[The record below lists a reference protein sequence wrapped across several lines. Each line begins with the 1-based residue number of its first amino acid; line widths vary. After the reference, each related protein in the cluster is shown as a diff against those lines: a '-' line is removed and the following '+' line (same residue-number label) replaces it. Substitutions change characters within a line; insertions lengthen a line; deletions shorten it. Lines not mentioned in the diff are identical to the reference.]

1 MFDFLLGNTSKHFL
15 RPSWGDHENQ
25 TFQQTI
31 DSIYGSNKASVSVDD
46 KTSGNTF
53 AHEDIFLA
61 NKGKCKV
68 YEHVNETYF
77 SITFSEEKDFS
88 NGEVYEVFITDPNAR
103 TSFSLL
109 EQLTTGD
116 KITVDK
122 TSLGNQLA
130 YTIQIEYVKKIS
142 NCNNYDK
149 TSKIE
154 CVESKAMEDIGSE
167 LGCLPPWM
175 SEKFACGNST
185 LTFTSDEKYLGFFIK
200 VYDVILGFPIYN
212 GVTGC
217 LDACKEQKIKVA
229 FSSKL
234 KRKNKIAEIVFK
246 FDEPIKVH

>member
-1 MFDFLLGNTSKHFL
+1 MFDFLLGNTSKHVL
-15 RPSWGDHENQ
+15 KPSWGDHENQ

-31 DSIYGSNKASVSVDD
+31 DSIFGSNKASVSVID
-46 KTSGNTF
+46 KSSGNF

-68 YEHVNETYF
+68 FKNVDRTYF
-77 SITFSEEKDFS
+77 IISFDEEKDFIK
-88 NGEVYEVFITDPNAR
+88 GEVYEIFITDPNAK
-103 TSFSLL
+103 TPFSLL

-116 KITVDK
+116 KITVDN
-122 TSLGNQLA
+122 TSLGHQLA

-154 CVESKAMEDIGSE
+154 CIETKAMEDIGSE

-175 SEKFACGNST
+175 SSKYACANST
-185 LTFTSDEKYLGFFIK
+185 QKFSPEKYIGYSTK
-200 VYDVILGFPIYN
+200 VYDVLLGFPIYN
-212 GVTGC
+212 GQTGC

-229 FSSKL
+229 FSSKM
-234 KRKNKIAEIVFK
+234 KSNSKVAQIIFKIV
-246 FDEPIKVH
+246 EPIKVH